1 MRKARRHGEKQR
13 TSPRGSVLS
22 RVTSFPQPCRYGRKV
37 NLGGSGAAFAREE
50 NKTNSRLRK
59 NNNKKGR
66 KKLEGQLGKS
76 HIITYNTYISR
87 QLWGRWRTSRGGRYG
102 IWAVGAVSHGEER
115 WPGTGFGIFFG
126 GWWRVPVVYREM
138 HAPDLRLP
146 TGFSRF
152 YGTREP
158 AVGGPLRGYDCR
170 QY

>member
-115 WPGTGFGIFFG
+115 WPGTGFGFFLG
-126 GWWRVPVVYREM
+126 VVEGASRIPRN
-138 HAPDLRLP
+138 AC
-146 TGFSRF
+146 SRF
-152 YGTREP
+152 TTSDGVFAILWDSGARRRGTPE
-158 AVGGPLRGYDCR
+158 GL
-170 QY
+170 